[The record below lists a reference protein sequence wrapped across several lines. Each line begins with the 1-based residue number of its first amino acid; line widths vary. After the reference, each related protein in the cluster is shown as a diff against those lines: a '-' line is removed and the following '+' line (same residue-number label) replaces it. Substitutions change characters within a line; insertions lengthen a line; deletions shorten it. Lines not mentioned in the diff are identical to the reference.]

1 MSQESTCPPLIVEMY
16 EEYLVNQD
24 PDAFVRLVTERYY
37 PTTLERVCETGVRMA
52 RRGATLALGLMGDYT
67 TNPALGRALTDPDRG
82 VRTLAEAGIQRVW
95 QRVGTEGQRQ
105 KLQAIVRL
113 NSTKQFDDAIRQAT
127 ALIHETPWF
136 AEAWNQ
142 RALAHFN
149 RGEYDESIRDCH
161 QTLEINPYH
170 FPAATGMGKCYLQ
183 LSNRVAALESFR
195 RALRLNPGLE
205 DVRAHVAYLQR
216 VLKEE

>member
-1 MSQESTCPPLIVEMY
+1 MSNESTCPPLIVEMY

-24 PDAFVRLVTERYY
+24 PDAFHKLVAERYY
-37 PTTLERVCETGVRMA
+37 IATLERLSETGVRMA
-52 RRGATLALGLMGDYT
+52 RRGAALALGLIGDYT
-67 TNPALGRALTDPDRG
+67 SNPALGRALTDTDRG
-82 VRTLAEAGIQRVW
+82 VRTLSEAGIQQLW

-105 KLQAIVRL
+105 KLQAVIRL
-113 NSTKQFDDAIRQAT
+113 NASKQFDDAIRQAT

-149 RGEYDESIRDCH
+149 QGEYDESIRDCH
-161 QTLEINPYH
+161 QTMEINPYH